1 MDGIELELFHRRFE
15 GVAQEMGD
23 VLQRGAFS
31 PNIKERLDHS
41 CAVFN
46 ELGDTI
52 AQAAHIPVHLG
63 AAPLCVKSVIARIN
77 LKDGQTAIVNDPFS
91 GGTHLPDITLVTALS
106 LEGRMM
112 YVASRAHHADVGGIS
127 PGSLPL
133 SRSIDDEGWRCEPMI
148 LSDGVVQS
156 LFAASR
162 TPHER
167 RGDMEA
173 QQAANRRG
181 VARLEALSEEF
192 GAEKLFEAAEA
203 LLAYSERL
211 IGAYFAD
218 LPSGTWS
225 AEQYLEGTLD
235 SDQPVGLRV
244 TLHVA
249 DGRLSFDFSDSDD
262 QVIGPTNAVR
272 AIVESA
278 VFYMLMCLADDRV
291 PPNSGVMRWV
301 NIETRSGS
309 VVDARHPGAVA
320 AGNVE
325 TSQRLVDLL
334 MEVFAQALG
343 DRVPALSCGSMNNVL
358 IGSRS
363 EAGSSTAI
371 GSAFVYYETLAGG
384 YGAGPDRVGASATHA
399 HMTNTLNTPIEAFEH
414 AFPVRI
420 ESYRIRSGSGGIGY
434 HAGGDGLSRTYTFQ
448 SPATVTLLAERRLHG
463 ASGRAGGATAK
474 PGVHWLRRSGEAAE
488 RIPGKVTI
496 DVDVGD
502 TLIVETPGGGGWG
515 DGSSM

>member
-1 MDGIELELFHRRFE
+1 MGGIELELFHRRYE
-15 GVAQEMGD
+15 SVAQEMGE

-46 ELGDTI
+46 EMGDTI

-63 AAPLCVKSVIARIN
+63 AAPLCVKAVIARLD
-77 LKDGQTAIVNDPFS
+77 LKDGQTAIVNDPYA

-106 LEGRMM
+106 LDGRTM

-133 SRSIDDEGWRCEPMI
+133 SRTIDEEGWRCEPVLLCDAVI
-148 LSDGVVQS
+148 QD

-167 RGDMEA
+167 RGDIEA

-181 VARLEALSEEF
+181 VSRLRELSEEF
-192 GAEKLFEAAEA
+192 GAETLFNAAEA

-211 IGAYFAD
+211 IGAYFSE

-235 SDQPVGLRV
+235 SDEPVGLRV
-244 TLHVA
+244 TMRI
-249 DGRLSFDFSDSDD
+249 DGGRLSFDFSESDD
-262 QVIGPTNAVR
+262 QVAGPTNAVR

-278 VFYMLMCLADDRV
+278 VFYMLMCLATDRV

-301 NIETRSGS
+301 EIKTRKGS
-309 VVDARHPGAVA
+309 VVDATHPAAVA

-358 IGSRS
+358 IGSRGDFGD
-363 EAGSSTAI
+363 E
-371 GSAFVYYETLAGG
+371 AFVYYETLAGG
-384 YGAGPDRVGASATHA
+384 YGAGPDRPGASATHS
-399 HMTNTLNTPIEAFEH
+399 HMTNTRNTPIEAFEH
-414 AFPVRI
+414 AFPIRI
-420 ESYRIRSGSGGIGY
+420 ESYSIRAGSGGVGK
-434 HAGGDGLSRTYTFQ
+434 HAGGDGLARVYEFQ
-448 SPATVTLLAERRLHG
+448 RPATVTLLAERRVHG
-463 ASGRAGGATAK
+463 ASGRAGGGSGK
-474 PGVHWLRRSGEAAE
+474 PGAHWLRRSGGEAE
-488 RIPGKVTI
+488 RISGKATF
-496 DVDVGD
+496 DVEVGD

-515 DGSSM
+515 VESP